1 MDVFVQI
8 VIVLSAVYVLYV
20 FFCNASYEQ
29 KSHVPT
35 GPITFTFYHLPNCG
49 WCKRV
54 MPEWERLG
62 AAYRGP
68 VALRLV
74 DASSNVE
81 EALELGIDKYP
92 TFLLA
97 AEGDDN
103 IVEYRGPRTAEDM
116 ARFLSQI

>member
-20 FFCNASYEQ
+20 FFCNASNEQ
-29 KSHVPT
+29 KSHVHT

-49 WCKRV
+49 WCKRF
-54 MPEWERLG
+54 MPEWERLT

-103 IVEYRGPRTAEDM
+103 IVEYRGPRTAQDM